1 MLPILVCP
9 LLLLPFLLLAFSL
22 LLLFCIVYGWKRK
35 KEQTFKLDFK
45 EKKKRNKKGR
55 EKIIGSSLLSAASSF
70 MLGTLLSFLLCLS
83 CFPLSVAFVCYGCG
97 LLLLI
102 IVVKWQKWEIFAGF
116 FGLMVERRAFY
127 ILVLFLG
134 FWRLGRWCWELA
146 VFVVSNWCKKDGI
159 FVCFLDLL

>member
-9 LLLLPFLLLAFSL
+9 LLLLSFLLLAFSL

-45 EKKKRNKKGR
+45 KTKETRKSEKKLLGR
-55 EKIIGSSLLSAASSF
+55 LCLVLL
-70 MLGTLLSFLLCLS
+70 LLLCLIL
-83 CFPLSVAFVCYGCG
+83 CFLFFSAFLASHCLVLLFVMVVGCCCW
-97 LLLLI
+97 LLF
-102 IVVKWQKWEIFAGF
+102 VVKWQKWEIFAGF